1 MKKGFGKAPYLKVP
15 ANKKYVPRP
24 HAPPPVAVAQDETI
38 LSLEEES
45 DEEQSPVHF
54 TSLRVMVWVNFGLI
68 FMLSTFF
75 LIYVL
80 TRPSLPPPVVSPTVE
95 AHETPEKYEISFTLV
110 PHSESNGKWMLL
122 VTNIQNVERIKALY
136 VCCIKEGVFRCLAQ
150 SDVIARSK
158 EVKVTIRNTDVV
170 GATCKLVWLI

>member
-1 MKKGFGKAPYLKVP
+1 MKKGFGKAPYLKAP

-24 HAPPPVAVAQDETI
+24 HAPPPVAQEETI

-80 TRPSLPPPVVSPTVE
+80 TRPSLPPAVSPTVE
-95 AHETPEKYEISFTLV
+95 ARETPEKYEISFTLV

-122 VTNIQNVERIKALY
+122 VTNIQNVERIKMLY
-136 VCCIKEGVFRCLAQ
+136 VCCIKEGVFTCLAQ
-150 SDVIARSK
+150 SDVSARNK
-158 EVKVTIRNTDVV
+158 EVKISIRDASVV
-170 GATCKLVWLI
+170 GATCRLVWSST